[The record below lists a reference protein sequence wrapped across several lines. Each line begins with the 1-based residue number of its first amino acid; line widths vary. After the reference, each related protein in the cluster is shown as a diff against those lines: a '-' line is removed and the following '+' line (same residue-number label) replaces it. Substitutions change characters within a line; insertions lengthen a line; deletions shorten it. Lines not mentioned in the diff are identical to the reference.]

1 MTRHDDLMALRGAVR
16 DGTLIPESLIVAKEI
31 SHAADRCFGPHDE
44 WSHFI
49 SSYEGS
55 LDATKALHDAVLP
68 RVNQYTIDE
77 GPSGCGCSIV
87 IWPNGLSGDLELE
100 FEGYD
105 DHPARAWLL
114 AILEALIAQEAEL

>member
-1 MTRHDDLMALRGAVR
+1 MDAY
-16 DGTLIPESLIVAKEI
+16 
-31 SHAADRCFGPHDE
+31 C
-44 WSHFI
+44 
-49 SSYEGS
+49 GS

-114 AILEALIAQEAEL
+114 AILEALIAQEAKP